1 MMERDEN
8 PKSPTYWKK
17 LEAEGK
23 PFIRNKPGSQWRGEF
38 SPLREQLPSN
48 VFPREVRGRQ
58 AIEGVAERTRQ
69 DIGSA
74 LDATKGFFG
83 RLLGRRPDL
92 NIPEEPIWDPNKE
105 QVPSGT
111 PEELYK
117 QRNDLEE
124 MRLRQIS
131 TGIPIGQ
138 TFGKGYIPGGEAGL
152 ESFFAR
158 PDYERQF
165 WRDTGRL
172 PTRAESET
180 GVYDVTPKSPFDLT
194 PGAWYEGMPTPD
206 PYNIQGNLIQA
217 SLSPNVIY
225 NPPPAD
231 EPPVEE
237 VDPAIGLEQEI
248 ENILIREREK
258 QLQYLPGHPLY
269 EAPFEPGTGPE
280 FEPSDIRL
288 IERGRTVKP
297 EDIRMVGDQ
306 ALLPGETVVPLPAA
320 PAPYVEQFEAFTPE
334 QEPPQIRKVKKP
346 KVKKAKVKKPKK
358 AKPTRTQLKAKAVK
372 ERKSRK
378 SFESAVAKALRETPT
393 VFRGGPPSVSSVKS
407 KARKKAEAKSFA
419 FEDVKARARGR
430 R

>member
-1 MMERDEN
+1 LSQYTRYLDDPGDMWKEFQSFRDQRRQGVRE
-8 PKSPTYWKK
+8 
-17 LEAEGK
+17 EAG
-23 PFIRNKPGSQWRGEF
+23 IG
-38 SPLREQLPSN
+38 
-48 VFPREVRGRQ
+48 
-58 AIEGVAERTRQ
+58 AIEGEAEKTRQ
-69 DIGSA
+69 GLSSTWDVA
-74 LDATKGFFG
+74 KRFFG
-83 RLLGRRPDL
+83 NYLPARRPD
-92 NIPEEPIWDPNKE
+92 PGVPDESIWDPSKE

-124 MRLRQIS
+124 MRFRGAS
-131 TGIPIGQ
+131 IPPD
-138 TFGKGYIPGGEAGL
+138 FRVN
-152 ESFFAR
+152 AR
-158 PDYERQF
+158 S
-165 WRDTGRL
+165 L
-172 PTRAESET
+172 
-180 GVYDVTPKSPFDLT
+180 
-194 PGAWYEGMPTPD
+194 
-206 PYNIQGNLIQA
+206 A
-217 SLSPNVIY
+217 SLSPTPIVTY
-225 NPPPAD
+225 NPPP
-231 EPPVEE
+231 
-237 VDPAIGLEQEI
+237 ISREQEI
-248 ENILIREREK
+248 ENMMAQDRIE
-258 QLQYLPGHPLY
+258 QLPYLPGGSLY
-269 EAPFEPGTGPE
+269 MENLGYEKGTGPIKE

-407 KARKKAEAKSFA
+407 KARKKAAAKSFA
-419 FEDVKARARGR
+419 SMTRLKGFLLTRYHQAYTFYLNWQRKRRARAFVLARSR
-430 R
+430 IYWIERD